1 MRILIDH
8 VTKVLGGNRVL
19 DDVCLELHSGNVY
32 GFQGINASGKTM
44 LLRAVAGLIKPTTGR
59 VCIDGVTLGQKYDFP
74 ESMGVLIEN
83 PAFLPEYTGFQ
94 NLKLLAELKHRIS
107 DKEIRQSIWDVGLRP
122 GDKRKYRK
130 YSLGMK
136 QRLGVAA
143 ALMERP
149 ELILLDEPTNALD
162 EDGVEL
168 VQRLIL
174 REKERG
180 ALILLACHDA
190 SVLEGVSDEIYKVA
204 EGKVRVRK
212 NEE

>member
-59 VCIDGVTLGQKYDFP
+59 VCIDGVTLGQKYDF
-74 ESMGVLIEN
+74 
-83 PAFLPEYTGFQ
+83 PEYTGFQ